1 MVIRFADCVIDTE
14 ARRLFQSGHEIHLA
28 PKAFEL
34 LIMLIVARPR
44 ALDKAELQQRVWPAT
59 FVAEANLPVLIGQ
72 IREALGDAAR
82 KPRFIRTVHR
92 FGYAFCGTAG
102 EVPARGTPATFER
115 SQCWIATRTRRMPLV
130 CGENLVGRDPTAT
143 VWLDRPSVSRHHA
156 RIVVFDDHATI
167 EDLGSKN
174 GTYVRGRPI
183 VTAERLYDSD
193 RIVIGSLNFIFRR
206 PSGASSTKTGVSR
219 RMASALPHDDTASG

>member
-1 MVIRFADCVIDTE
+1 MMIRFADFWLDTE
-14 ARRLFQSGHEIHLA
+14 ARRLFHDGHEIHLA

-34 LIMLIVARPR
+34 LSILIAARPR
-44 ALDKAELQQRVWPAT
+44 ALDKAGLQQRVWPDT
-59 FVAEANLPVLIGQ
+59 FVAEANLPILVGQ

-92 FGYAFCGTAG
+92 FGYAFCGTAAQL
-102 EVPARGTPATFER
+102 PAGGAPATFEHA
-115 SQCWIATRTRRMPLV
+115 SCWIATRTRRMPLV
-130 CGENLVGRDPTAT
+130 RGENIVGRDPRAT

-156 RIVVFDDHATI
+156 RIIVLDDHATI

-183 VTAERLYDSD
+183 VTAERLCDRD
-193 RIVIGSLNFIFRR
+193 RIVIGFMNCIFRR
-206 PSGASSTKTGVSR
+206 PSGASSTKTGIIR
-219 RMASALPHDDTASG
+219 